1 LAGSGDFPYSGAV
14 AKPTKPPD
22 YAALGRKGGKA
33 RLRTMTPEQ
42 RQEIAKA
49 ASRAR
54 QRKLTPEQ
62 RRTIALKAIR
72 TRWAKARRR
81 AQTRAKKP

>member
-1 LAGSGDFPYSGAV
+1 M
-14 AKPTKPPD
+14 AKSTKLPD

-54 QRKLTPEQ
+54 HRKLTPEQ
-62 RRTIALKAIR
+62 RQKIARKAIQA
-72 TRWAKARRR
+72 RWARV
-81 AQTRAKKP
+81 QAKKKGKSQT